1 MGGIMTAII
10 FIYVYVSKRR
20 AKSKQ

>member
-10 FIYVYVSKRR
+10 FIYVYFSKRR